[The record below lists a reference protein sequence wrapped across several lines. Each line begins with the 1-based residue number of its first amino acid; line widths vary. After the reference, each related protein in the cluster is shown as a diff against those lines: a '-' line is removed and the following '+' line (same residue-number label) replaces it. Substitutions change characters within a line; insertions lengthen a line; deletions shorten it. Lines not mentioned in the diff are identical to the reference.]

1 VATTTLRLTAAV
13 RSHGGA
19 LPLLSGDIAMDGL
32 QLDQITVEPQIAAYR
47 RMVRDLAFDVCEL
60 APTTYLCAR
69 AFNKQ
74 FTAIPVFLTRDF
86 HHRSV
91 VCNVASGIKEPKDLV
106 GKKFGVRAY
115 TVTTG
120 VWTRGILES
129 EYGVDPAQVAWY
141 TDDEEHVTEWV
152 PPSNVVHLPP
162 GESLAAMI
170 AAGQLDAALSG
181 AAGIGRS
188 GPPTANWEAAAAQ
201 AVAAPTA
208 AQLVPL
214 FPNARALEAEWYRR
228 TRIFPMHG
236 LIVIKNAVLAEH
248 PWVASELLRAFQ
260 ASKENHLQ
268 RLAAAGPSTA
278 ADRLILEN
286 QELIGGGDPLP
297 LGLAA
302 NRPTLEALIQ
312 YAYSQ
317 KIIPTLLRPEEVF
330 ASNALDL

>member
-1 VATTTLRLTAAV
+1 VAPTTLTLTAAV

-19 LPLLSGDIAMDGL
+19 LPLCSGAIAMDGL
-32 QLDQITVEPQIAAYR
+32 RLEQIKVEPQIAAYR

-60 APTTYLCAR
+60 APTTYLCAK

-86 HHRSV
+86 HHHSV
-91 VCNVASGIKEPKDLV
+91 VCNVASGIKEPQDLV

-120 VWTRGILES
+120 VWTRGILAS
-129 EYGVDPAQVAWY
+129 EYGVNPAKVTWY
-141 TDDEEHVTEWV
+141 TDDEEHVTEWN
-152 PPSNVVHLPP
+152 PPPNVVQLPP

-170 AAGQLDAALSG
+170 AADRLDAALGG

-214 FPNARALEAEWYRR
+214 FPDAHALEVEWYQR
-228 TRIFPMHG
+228 TKIFPIHG
-236 LIVIKNAVLAEH
+236 LIVIKNAVLAAH
-248 PWVASELLRAFQ
+248 PWVAPELLRAFQ
-260 ASKENHLQ
+260 ASKELHLK
-268 RLAAAGPSTA
+268 RLAETGPATA
-278 ADRLILEN
+278 DDRHILET
-286 QELIGGGDPLP
+286 QEMIGGGDPLP
-297 LGLAA
+297 FGLEA
-302 NRPTLEALIQ
+302 NRPTIEALIQ

-317 KIIPTLLRPEEVF
+317 KIIPALVRPEAVF
-330 ASNALDL
+330 VPNVLDL

>member
-1 VATTTLRLTAAV
+1 MATTTLTLTAAV

-19 LPLLSGDIAMDGL
+19 LPLCSDAIALDGL
-32 QLDQITVEPQIAAYR
+32 RLDWIKVEPQIAAYR
-47 RMVRDLAFDVCEL
+47 KMVRELAFDVCEL

-86 HHRSV
+86 HHHSV

-106 GKKFGVRAY
+106 GKTFGVRAY

-120 VWTRGILES
+120 VWTRGILQS
-129 EYGVDPAQVAWY
+129 EYGVDPARVTWY

-152 PPSNVVHLPP
+152 PPPNVVKLPP
-162 GESLAAMI
+162 GESLATMI
-170 AAGQLDAALSG
+170 AAGRLDAALSG

-201 AVAAPTA
+201 AIAAPRSA
-208 AQLVPL
+208 PLAPL
-214 FPNARALEAEWYRR
+214 FPDARALEVAWYRR
-228 TRIFPMHG
+228 TKIFPING
-236 LIVIKNAVLAEH
+236 LIVIKNAVLAAH
-248 PWVASELLRAFQ
+248 PWVAPELLRAFQ
-260 ASKENHLQ
+260 ASKDLHLQ
-268 RLAAAGPSTA
+268 RLADAGPSTA
-278 ADRLILEN
+278 DDRLILEN

-297 LGLAA
+297 FGLVA
-302 NRPTLEALIQ
+302 NRSTIEALIQ

-317 KIIPTLLRPEEVF
+317 KIIPATVQPEEVF
-330 ASNALDL
+330 APNALDL

>member
-1 VATTTLRLTAAV
+1 MATTTLTLTAAV

-19 LPLLSGDIAMDGL
+19 LPLLSGAIPMDGL
-32 QLDQITVEPQIAAYR
+32 RLEPITVEPQIAAYR
-47 RMVRDLAFDVCEL
+47 RMVRELAFDVCEL
-60 APTTYLCAR
+60 APTTYLCAQ

-91 VCNVASGIKEPKDLV
+91 VCNVASGIKEPQDLR

-129 EYGVDPAQVAWY
+129 EYGVDPAQVTWY

-152 PPSNVVHLPP
+152 APPNVVKLPP
-162 GESLAAMI
+162 GESLAEMI
-170 AAGQLDAALSG
+170 AAGRLDAALSG
-181 AAGIGRS
+181 MAGIGRS

-201 AVAAPTA
+201 AVAAANA

-236 LIVIKNAVLAEH
+236 LIVIKDTVLAAH
-248 PWVASELLRAFQ
+248 PWVAPALLRAFQ
-260 ASKENHLQ
+260 ESKESHLKHI
-268 RLAAAGPSTA
+268 AAAGPSTA
-278 ADRLILEN
+278 DDRHILEA
-286 QELIGGGDPLP
+286 QEMIGGGDPLP
-297 LGLAA
+297 FGLEA
-302 NRPTLEALIQ
+302 NRPTIEALIR

-317 KIIPTLLRPEEVF
+317 RITPAKVAPEAVF
-330 ASNALDL
+330 AANALDL